1 MDGITI
7 LNTIIVDDYAQWV
20 LPTVLALGFVC
31 IVSLVLMINS
41 NDSGV
46 IIFGIIS
53 LLAMIAMPIIIGTSK
68 SHWRTNER
76 NQYECIIDDS
86 VSINEVYENYNVIE
100 RRGDIWV
107 LEDKKNNILYVN
119 CCRRNSAAFF
129 Y

>member
-7 LNTIIVDDYAQWV
+7 LNTTIVNEDAQWV
-20 LPTVLALGFVC
+20 LPTVLALGIIC
-31 IVSLVLMINS
+31 IVALVLMLNS
-41 NDSGV
+41 DDAGV
-46 IIFGIIS
+46 VIFGTIS
-53 LLAMIAMPIIIGTSK
+53 LLAMIAIPIIVITSK

-107 LEDKKNNILYVN
+107 LEDKEK
-119 CCRRNSAAFF
+119 
-129 Y
+129 

>member
-20 LPTVLALGFVC
+20 LPTVLALGFIC
-31 IVSLVLMINS
+31 IVAFVLTLTS
-41 NDSGV
+41 NDNRV

-53 LLAMIAMPIIIGTSK
+53 LVAMIAMPIIVITSK
-68 SHWRTNER
+68 SHWRTNDR

-107 LEDKKNNILYVN
+107 LEDKEK
-119 CCRRNSAAFF
+119 
-129 Y
+129 

>member
-7 LNTIIVDDYAQWV
+7 LNTIMVDDYAQWV
-20 LPTVLALGFVC
+20 LPTVLAIGVVC
-31 IVSLVLMINS
+31 IVAFVLTLTS
-41 NDSGV
+41 NDNRV

-53 LLAMIAMPIIIGTSK
+53 LLAMIAIPIIVITSK

-86 VSINEVYENYNVIE
+86 VSINEVYEKYNVIE

-107 LEDKKNNILYVN
+107 LEEK
-119 CCRRNSAAFF
+119 AQ
-129 Y
+129 

>member
-7 LNTIIVDDYAQWV
+7 LNTIIVDEYAQWV
-20 LPTVLALGFVC
+20 LPAVLALGLIC
-31 IVSLVLMINS
+31 IVAFILTLTS
-41 NDSGV
+41 NDNRV

-53 LLAMIAMPIIIGTSK
+53 LIAMIAMPIIVITSK
-68 SHWRTNER
+68 THWRTNER

-107 LEDKKNNILYVN
+107 LEDKEK
-119 CCRRNSAAFF
+119 
-129 Y
+129 

>member
-7 LNTIIVDDYAQWV
+7 LNTIIVNDRADWV
-20 LPTVLALGFVC
+20 SFTVLALGVIC
-31 IVSLVLMINS
+31 IVAFILTLTS
-41 NDSGV
+41 NDNRV

-53 LLAMIAMPIIIGTSK
+53 LLAIIAMPIIVITSK
-68 SHWRTNER
+68 SHWRTNQR

-107 LEDKKNNILYVN
+107 LEDKIDE
-119 CCRRNSAAFF
+119 
-129 Y
+129 

>member
-7 LNTIIVDDYAQWV
+7 LNTIIVDERAQWV
-20 LPTVLALGFVC
+20 VPTVLAIGVVC
-31 IVSLVLMINS
+31 IVALVLMPNS
-41 NDSGV
+41 KDNGV
-46 IIFGIIS
+46 PIFGTIF
-53 LLAMIAMPIIIGTSK
+53 LLAMIAMPIIIGTSE

-107 LEDKKNNILYVN
+107 LEDKIDE
-119 CCRRNSAAFF
+119 
-129 Y
+129 

>member
-7 LNTIIVDDYAQWV
+7 LNTTIVDEYAQWV
-20 LPTVLALGFVC
+20 LPTVLALGFIC
-31 IVSLVLMINS
+31 IVALVLMLNS
-41 NDSGV
+41 NDKSV
-46 IIFGIIS
+46 IIFGTIS

-100 RRGDIWV
+100 RRGEIWV
-107 LEDKKNNILYVN
+107 LEDKIDE
-119 CCRRNSAAFF
+119 
-129 Y
+129 

>member
-7 LNTIIVDDYAQWV
+7 LNTIIVDDYARWV
-20 LPTVLALGFVC
+20 LPTVLALGFIC
-31 IVSLVLMINS
+31 IVALVLMLNS
-41 NDSGV
+41 DDTGV

-68 SHWRTNER
+68 SHWRTNQR

-107 LEDKKNNILYVN
+107 LEDKEK
-119 CCRRNSAAFF
+119 
-129 Y
+129 

>member
-7 LNTIIVDDYAQWV
+7 LNTTIVDDYAQWV
-20 LPTVLALGFVC
+20 LPTVLALGLIC
-31 IVSLVLMINS
+31 IVALVLMLNS
-41 NDSGV
+41 NDKGV
-46 IIFGIIS
+46 IIFGTIS
-53 LLAMIAMPIIIGTSK
+53 LLAMIAMPIIVITSK

-107 LEDKKNNILYVN
+107 VEDKEQ
-119 CCRRNSAAFF
+119 
-129 Y
+129 

>member
-7 LNTIIVDDYAQWV
+7 LNTIIVDDYARWV
-20 LPTVLALGFVC
+20 LPTVLALGFIC
-31 IVSLVLMINS
+31 IVSLVLMLNS
-41 NDSGV
+41 NDSRV
-46 IIFGIIS
+46 IIFGTIS

-86 VSINEVYENYNVIE
+86 VSISEVYENYNVIE

-107 LEDKKNNILYVN
+107 LEDKIDE
-119 CCRRNSAAFF
+119 
-129 Y
+129 

>member
-20 LPTVLALGFVC
+20 LPTVLALGIIC
-31 IVSLVLMINS
+31 IVALVLMLNS
-41 NDSGV
+41 DNTGSGV
-46 IIFGIIS
+46 IIFGSIS
-53 LLAMIAMPIIIGTSK
+53 LLAMIAIPIIVSTSQT
-68 SHWRTNER
+68 HWRTNER

-107 LEDKKNNILYVN
+107 LEDKEK
-119 CCRRNSAAFF
+119 
-129 Y
+129 

>member
-20 LPTVLALGFVC
+20 LPTVLALGFIC
-31 IVSLVLMINS
+31 IVALVLMLNS

-46 IIFGIIS
+46 IIFGTIS
-53 LLAMIAMPIIIGTSK
+53 LLAMIAMPIIMGTSK

-107 LEDKKNNILYVN
+107 LEDKEK
-119 CCRRNSAAFF
+119 
-129 Y
+129 

>member
-7 LNTIIVDDYAQWV
+7 LNTTIVDDYARWV
-20 LPTVLALGFVC
+20 LPTVLALGFIC
-31 IVSLVLMINS
+31 IVSLVLMLNS
-41 NDSGV
+41 KDTGAGV

-68 SHWRTNER
+68 SHWRTNQR
-76 NQYECIIDDS
+76 NQYECIIDDG

-107 LEDKKNNILYVN
+107 LEDKEQ
-119 CCRRNSAAFF
+119 
-129 Y
+129 

>member
-7 LNTIIVDDYAQWV
+7 LNTTIVDEYAQWV
-20 LPTVLALGFVC
+20 LPTVLALGFIC
-31 IVSLVLMINS
+31 IVALVLMLNS
-41 NDSGV
+41 NDKGV
-46 IIFGIIS
+46 IIFGTIS

-68 SHWRTNER
+68 SHWRTNQR

-107 LEDKKNNILYVN
+107 LEDKEQ
-119 CCRRNSAAFF
+119 
-129 Y
+129 

>member
-7 LNTIIVDDYAQWV
+7 LNTTIVDEYARWV
-20 LPTVLALGFVC
+20 LPTVLALGLIC
-31 IVSLVLMINS
+31 IVALVLMLNS
-41 NDSGV
+41 NDKGV
-46 IIFGIIS
+46 IIFGTIS

-86 VSINEVYENYNVIE
+86 VSINEVYEKYNVIE

-107 LEDKKNNILYVN
+107 LEDKEK
-119 CCRRNSAAFF
+119 
-129 Y
+129 

>member
-7 LNTIIVDDYAQWV
+7 LNTTIVDEYAQWV
-20 LPTVLALGFVC
+20 LPTVLALGLIC
-31 IVSLVLMINS
+31 IVALVLMINS
-41 NDSGV
+41 NDTRV
-46 IIFGIIS
+46 PIFGTIS
-53 LLAMIAMPIIIGTSK
+53 LLAMIAMPIIVIASK

-107 LEDKKNNILYVN
+107 LEDKEQ
-119 CCRRNSAAFF
+119 
-129 Y
+129 

>member
-7 LNTIIVDDYAQWV
+7 LNTIIVNDCADWV
-20 LPTVLALGFVC
+20 SFTILALGVLC
-31 IVSLVLMINS
+31 IMAFILMLVSKDNEA
-41 NDSGV
+41 

-53 LLAMIAMPIIIGTSK
+53 LIAMIAMPIIIDTSE

-100 RRGDIWV
+100 RRGEIWV
-107 LEDKKNNILYVN
+107 LEDKIDE
-119 CCRRNSAAFF
+119 
-129 Y
+129 

>member
-7 LNTIIVDDYAQWV
+7 LNTIIVNDCADWV
-20 LPTVLALGFVC
+20 SFIALALGVIC
-31 IVSLVLMINS
+31 ITALILMLTS
-41 NDSGV
+41 NDETGV

-53 LLAMIAMPIIIGTSK
+53 LVAMIATPIIIIASK
-68 SHWRTNER
+68 THWRTNER

-107 LEDKKNNILYVN
+107 LEEKIDE
-119 CCRRNSAAFF
+119 
-129 Y
+129 